1 MTQETLSAAEL
12 QDFERTLNR
21 FDPVLV
27 RGVLDA
33 VSERPGRPEGTT
45 ATASGPLDFG
55 SVPAG
60 VLVYRA
66 DGGAVRLRLTVTEI
80 TGAFYEEFELTDAE
94 FAAFVR
100 VAIERLE
107 RHA

>member
-1 MTQETLSAAEL
+1 MTQEILSDAEL
-12 QDFERTLNR
+12 KDFEGTLNR

-33 VSERPGRPEGTT
+33 AGEKPGQPEGTT

-55 SVPAG
+55 SIPAG

-66 DGGAVRLRLTVTEI
+66 ENGAVRLRVTITEI
-80 TGAFYEEFELTDAE
+80 TGAFYEEFELTDMH

-107 RHA
+107 RHP